1 MKIVR
6 YLSDAELEKL
16 LLYIREKADL
26 ARRRGT
32 ARAVID
38 EVIVLLLLN
47 TGLRPSEL
55 CNLTIAD
62 LITEHGRNAIIVR
75 DASGNASRAV
85 DVTGNIAEHVRRF
98 ARLYRRKAKPG
109 DPLLLSERGTRFGYM
124 SLYNKV
130 RRIGESAK
138 VGNLHPG
145 VLRAT
150 CLVRLYNSRQDLW
163 FVQQQAGHASPRT
176 TAIYAT
182 AGSNSHSQVMP
193 PDRADS
199 KTTEKTHRS
208 SRQAVTKK
216 RTAERSVKQRETV
229 SVKHIQQTEK
239 CEACDKPIGDRG
251 GTKIDSGQVLCASCI
266 GELRKQ

>member
-6 YLSDAELEKL
+6 YLLDAELEKL

-32 ARAVID
+32 TRAVID
-38 EVIVLLLLN
+38 EAIVLLLLN

-55 CNLTIAD
+55 CNLNIAD
-62 LITEHGRNAIIVR
+62 SITEHGRKVIMVR
-75 DASGNASRAV
+75 DASGNVPRAIN
-85 DVTGNIAEHVRRF
+85 VTGDIAEYLLRF
-98 ARLYRRKAKPG
+98 VRLYRKNAEPVA
-109 DPLLLSERGTRFGYM
+109 PLLVSERGTRFGYM
-124 SLYNKV
+124 SLYNKLK
-130 RRIGESAK
+130 RIGKSAK
-138 VGNLHPG
+138 VGNLHPR

-150 CLVRLYNSRQDLW
+150 YLVRLYNSKQDLW

-182 AGSNSHSQVMP
+182 AGSDSHLLDVP

-199 KTTEKTHRS
+199 EMIEKAHLS
-208 SRQAVTKK
+208 SRQPVIRKQSP
-216 RTAERSVKQRETV
+216 EREAKHRETV
-229 SVKHIQQTEK
+229 SVKRTQQIET
-239 CEACDKPIGDRG
+239 CEACGRPIGDRS

-266 GELRKQ
+266 EELRKR

>member
-32 ARAVID
+32 TRAVVD

-62 LITEHGRNAIIVR
+62 LITEHGRKAIMVR
-75 DASGNASRAV
+75 DASGNIPRAV
-85 DVTGNIAEHVRRF
+85 DVTGDIVEHVQTF
-98 ARLYRRKAKPG
+98 VRLYRRKAKPG
-109 DPLLLSERGTRFGYM
+109 DPLLISERGTRFGYM

-150 CLVRLYNSRQDLW
+150 CLVRLYNSTQDLW

-182 AGSNSHSQVMP
+182 AGSDSHSKAASPV
-193 PDRADS
+193 RAYS
-199 KTTEKTHRS
+199 QTKRKACPS
-208 SRQAVTKK
+208 SRQAVTQS
-216 RTAERSVKQRETV
+216 RTEEKSAKQRETI
-229 SVKHIQQTEK
+229 SVKGIRQAEK
-239 CEACDKPIGDRG
+239 CEACGKQIGNRG
-251 GTKIDSGQVLCASCI
+251 GIKIDSGQILCLSCI
-266 GELRKQ
+266 QELRKL

>member
-1 MKIVR
+1 MR

-32 ARAVID
+32 ARAVTD

-62 LITEHGRNAIIVR
+62 LITEYGRSAIIAR
-75 DASGNASRAV
+75 DASGNVSRTV
-85 DVTGNIAEHVRRF
+85 DVTSDIAEHVRRF
-98 ARLYRRKAKPG
+98 VKLYRKNAKPG
-109 DPLLLSERGTRFGYM
+109 DPILLSERGTRFGYM

-150 CLVRLYNSRQDLW
+150 CLVRLYNSKQDLW

-182 AGSNSHSQVMP
+182 AGSDSNSYVMP

-199 KTTEKTHRS
+199 NTTEKTRRS
-208 SRQAVTKK
+208 SRQAATQT

-229 SVKHIQQTEK
+229 SVKHIQQAEK
-239 CEACDKPIGDRG
+239 CEACGKPIGEGG
-251 GTKIDSGQVLCASCI
+251 GTKIDSGQVLCAACI
-266 GELRKQ
+266 EELRRR

>member
-38 EVIVLLLLN
+38 EVIVLLLLD

-55 CNLTIAD
+55 CNLAIAD

-75 DASGNASRAV
+75 DASGNVSRAV
-85 DVTGNIAEHVRRF
+85 DVTGKIAEHVRRF
-98 ARLYRRKAKPG
+98 ARLYRSKAKPN

-130 RRIGESAK
+130 KRIGESAK

-150 CLVRLYNSRQDLW
+150 CLVRLYNSRKDLW

-182 AGSNSHSQVMP
+182 AGSDSHSQVIS
-193 PDRADS
+193 PDRAYS
-199 KTTEKTHRS
+199 KTTEKTRRS
-208 SRQAVTKK
+208 SRQAVTQK
-216 RTAERSVKQRETV
+216 RAVERAAKHRETV
-229 SVKHIQQTEK
+229 SVKHIQQAEK
-239 CEACDKPIGDRG
+239 CEACGKPIGDRG
-251 GTKIDSGQVLCASCI
+251 GTKIDSGQVLCAGCI
-266 GELRKQ
+266 EELRMR